1 MNSRNTVK
9 YRMLCMAFICVG
21 LGLMVPAAHSA
32 ADKGFESNA
41 SAMTQAQ
48 LESAIRA
55 MADSAEGGGGVLQF
69 EYDGVILVCV
79 SDIANDRMR
88 IVAPIGDY
96 SGITPQ
102 QKDLMLAANFHTA
115 LDARY
120 AMSKGVLYAVFIH
133 PLSTLAPVE
142 ISSAVRQVATLMQT
156 FGREYSSGE
165 LNFPGPGPQRPQP
178 TDKTPL

>member
-9 YRMLCMAFICVG
+9 YRMLYMAFICVG
-21 LGLMVPAAHSA
+21 LGLMVSAAHSA

-88 IVAPIGDY
+88 IV
-96 SGITPQ
+96 
-102 QKDLMLAANFHTA
+102 MLAANFHTA